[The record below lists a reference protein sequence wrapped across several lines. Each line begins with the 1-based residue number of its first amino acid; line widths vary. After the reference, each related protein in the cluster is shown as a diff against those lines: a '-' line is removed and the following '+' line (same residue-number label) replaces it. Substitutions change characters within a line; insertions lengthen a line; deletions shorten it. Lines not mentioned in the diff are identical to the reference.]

1 MRSVLRLVVNNPI
14 ATVHMVIF
22 MALSGIYSARHMLVD
37 LFPNLDI
44 PVVNIITH
52 YAGASP
58 EDMELLVS
66 RPIENEIRS
75 IPGVKRVASTSVQSI
90 SQITAEFNWGTTIR
104 DARQLVQAGMARL
117 GGILPAGL
125 TPRLEN

>member
-1 MRSVLRLVVNNPI
+1 MRSLLRLVVNNPI
-14 ATVHMVIF
+14 ATVLMVIF
-22 MALSGIYSARHMLVD
+22 MSLVGIYSARHMAVD

-75 IPGVKRVASTSVQSI
+75 IPGVKRVASTSVRAS
-90 SQITAEFNWGTTIR
+90 R
-104 DARQLVQAGMARL
+104 R
-117 GGILPAGL
+117 
-125 TPRLEN
+125 